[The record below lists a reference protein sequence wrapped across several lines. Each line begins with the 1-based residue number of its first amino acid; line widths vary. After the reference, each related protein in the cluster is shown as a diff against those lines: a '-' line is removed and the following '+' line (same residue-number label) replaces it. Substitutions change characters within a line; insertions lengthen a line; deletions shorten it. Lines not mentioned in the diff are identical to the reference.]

1 MSQGKIS
8 GPNLMLPRLGGF
20 LFLPFAFLT
29 LWLVIAMNRSIPEPE
44 KSNSVAAIEFTVNR
58 PKPKKKEK
66 PKVVKRTP
74 PKRSQARPLTPPPDL
89 GVSFSGVDFG
99 LPEFSFGGVAQI
111 TDEMIGDMD
120 NLLMTEDAVDSKPVV
135 KYQPPLNYPA
145 RARAQNIS
153 GRVKLWFIVGSDGA
167 AKNIKVQESVPEGVF
182 DDAAITC
189 VSGTRF
195 EPAKYKGRPVE
206 MSVVMPI
213 DFQLN

>member
-1 MSQGKIS
+1 MSQTPGHN
-8 GPNLMLPRLGGF
+8 PMLARLGGIF
-20 LFLPFAFLT
+20 FLPFAFIT
-29 LWLVIAMNRSIPEPE
+29 LLLVIFMNRSIPEP
-44 KSNSVAAIEFTVNR
+44 KKTKAGSAIEFTVNR
-58 PKPKKKEK
+58 PKPKKKDK
-66 PKVVKRTP
+66 PKQVRRTP

-89 GVSFSGVDFG
+89 SVSFSGVDFG

-111 TDEMIGDMD
+111 TDDMIGDMD

-135 KYQPPLNYPA
+135 KYQPPLNYPP
-145 RARAQNIS
+145 RARANNVS
-153 GRVKLWFIVGSDGA
+153 GRVRLWFIVDSDGN

-189 VSGTRF
+189 ISGTRF

-213 DFQLN
+213 DFQSN